1 MNMTHE
7 RPTHEGAGQGQTIE
21 TQLDIKGMTCA
32 SCVRTV
38 EKALSN
44 ILGVES
50 ANVNFAT
57 HQASITHTYDVT
69 ADQLVRAVDRVG
81 YSATDFE
88 DDMHAHHSPSEHAEH
103 LKMKSEAE
111 LTKMRQ
117 NLWLSAI
124 LTVPLFIVS
133 MVWHPRPEW
142 ANWSLFVLGT
152 PIIFWCGRQFFV
164 IAAKALR
171 HAATTMDTLVAMG
184 AGASWAYSTYAL
196 FAYRGQGHV
205 QSQHIY
211 FETGAVIVTLILL
224 GRYLESRAKSQ
235 MSNSIR
241 KLMDLAPKIASVV
254 DTHGVERQVP
264 LNAIAKGDLIRVRP
278 GESVAVDGIVTE
290 GESYVNEAMVSGEPM
305 PVGKS
310 IGDSVIGGTVN
321 EQGTFVFRAE
331 RVGSETTLAYIA
343 KLVLRAQGS
352 KAPLQGLADKVSSVF
367 VPIVIAISI
376 TTVVAYLITGHSLD
390 AAIMPAVAVLVIACP
405 CALGLATPT
414 ALMVG
419 TGRGAELGVLIKDGK
434 ALEIAGGIKTILL
447 DKTGTITAGKPTVTD
462 LVAFEGWSENE
473 ALAFAAALESFSEH
487 PLGRAVVDEAKGR
500 GLQLLEVK
508 DFKAIKGQGVQGLVG
523 GLTGIV
529 GRLTMVDNLP
539 EDVKSTLSS
548 LEGQGKTAFLV
559 AWRKKYAVIAVSDE
573 ISSHSQEAISQL
585 VRLGISPVMVTGDN
599 RSTADAIAKLVGIE
613 MVEAQVLPA
622 DKAAIV
628 QRYQRDGP
636 VAMVG
641 DGVNDAPALAQADL
655 GVAMGSGTDVAM
667 ETAGVTLLRSDLRG
681 VPQAIRL
688 AKATLTTIRWNLFWA
703 FIYNIVM
710 VPLAAIGLLNP
721 MLAAGAMAFSSI
733 SVVLN
738 SLRLRSFQ

>member
-1 MNMTHE
+1 MSST
-7 RPTHEGAGQGQTIE
+7 P
-21 TQLDIKGMTCA
+21 
-32 SCVRTV
+32 
-38 EKALSN
+38 
-44 ILGVES
+44 GVGV

-57 HQASITHTYDVT
+57 HQASVTHSLDVT
-69 ADQLVRAVDRVG
+69 TEQLLRAVDRVG
-81 YSATDFE
+81 YSATNIE
-88 DDMHAHHSPSEHAEH
+88 DDIHSHHSSSEHAEH
-103 LKMKSEAE
+103 LQMESEAE
-111 LTKMRQ
+111 LTKMRN

-124 LTVPLFIVS
+124 LTIPLFVVS

-142 ANWSLFVLGT
+142 VNWGLFVFAT

-164 IAAKALR
+164 IATKALR

-196 FAYRGQGHV
+196 VAYRGQGHI

-254 DTHGVERQVP
+254 DLHGAERQVS
-264 LNAIAKGDLIRVRP
+264 LNAIVKGDLIRVRP
-278 GESVAVDGIVTE
+278 GESVAVDGIITE
-290 GESYVNEAMVSGEPM
+290 GESYVNQSMVSGEPM
-305 PVGKS
+305 PVNKS
-310 IGDSVIGGTVN
+310 TGDSVIGGTVN

-331 RVGSETTLAYIA
+331 RVGSETTLAHIA

-367 VPIVIAISI
+367 VPIVIAIAVV
-376 TTVVAYLITGHSLD
+376 TVIAYLMTGHSFD

-434 ALEIAGGIKTILL
+434 ALEIAGGIKTVLL
-447 DKTGTITAGKPTVTD
+447 DKTGTLTAGKPLVTD
-462 LVAFEGWSENE
+462 VHVFEGWTEID

-487 PLGRAVVDEAKGR
+487 PLGRAVVNEAKSKGIH
-500 GLQLLEVK
+500 LLEVK
-508 DFKAIKGQGVQGLVG
+508 DFKAIKGQGVQGVVG
-523 GLTGIV
+523 GQTGVV
-529 GRLTMVDNLP
+529 GRLTMVDGLP
-539 EDVKSTLSS
+539 QEVKSVISS
-548 LEGQGKTAFLV
+548 LETQGKTAFLV
-559 AWRKKYAVIAVSDE
+559 ASGDKYAVIAVSDVVGE
-573 ISSHSQEAISQL
+573 HSLEAIDQL
-585 VRLGISPVMVTGDN
+585 IAMGVRPVMVTGDN
-599 RSTADAIAKLVGIE
+599 LSTAEAIAKQVGIGT
-613 MVEAQVLPA
+613 VEAQVLPA
-622 DKAAIV
+622 DKAAV
-628 QRYQRDGP
+628 VLRYQKDGP

-688 AKATLTTIRWNLFWA
+688 AKATLGTIRWNLFWA

-738 SLRLRSFQ
+738 SLRLRSFR